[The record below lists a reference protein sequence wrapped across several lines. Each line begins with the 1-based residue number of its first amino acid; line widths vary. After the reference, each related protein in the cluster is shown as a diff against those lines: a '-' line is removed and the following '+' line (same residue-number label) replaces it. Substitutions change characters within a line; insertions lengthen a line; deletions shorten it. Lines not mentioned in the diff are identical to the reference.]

1 MNQISLKRK
10 ESQVH
15 QLVASIIQNDL
26 TNVNII
32 DPVVMDV
39 KLSSDL
45 SVLKVYVNLSENVQ
59 KGIIALNSS
68 ASYVRKILAK
78 SLNWRKVPEVRFF
91 IDEVSATGSAID
103 AILRKIKKKT
113 RAKYFVLV
121 FLC

>member
-1 MNQISLKRK
+1 MNQINLKRK

-78 SLNWRKVPEVRFF
+78 SLNWRKAPEVRFF

-103 AILRKIKKKT
+103 AILRKIKEEN
-113 RAKYFVLV
+113 
-121 FLC
+121 

>member
-1 MNQISLKRK
+1 MNQINLKRK

-15 QLVASIIQNDL
+15 QLVASIIQNNL

-68 ASYVRKILAK
+68 ASYVRKILSK

-91 IDEVSATGSAID
+91 IDEVFATGSAID
-103 AILRKIKKKT
+103 AILRKIKEEN
-113 RAKYFVLV
+113 
-121 FLC
+121 

>member
-15 QLVASIIQNDL
+15 QLVASIVQNNL

-68 ASYVRKILAK
+68 ASYVRKILSK
-78 SLNWRKVPEVRFF
+78 SLNWRKV
-91 IDEVSATGSAID
+91 
-103 AILRKIKKKT
+103 LK
-113 RAKYFVLV
+113 
-121 FLC
+121 

>member
-45 SVLKVYVNLSENVQ
+45 SVLKVYVNLSENV
-59 KGIIALNSS
+59 
-68 ASYVRKILAK
+68 
-78 SLNWRKVPEVRFF
+78 
-91 IDEVSATGSAID
+91 
-103 AILRKIKKKT
+103 
-113 RAKYFVLV
+113 
-121 FLC
+121 

>member
-1 MNQISLKRK
+1 MNQINLKRK

-15 QLVASIIQNDL
+15 QLVASIIQNNL

-45 SVLKVYVNLSENVQ
+45 SVLKVYVNLSENIQ

-68 ASYVRKILAK
+68 ASYVRKILSK

-91 IDEVSATGSAID
+91 IDEVFATGSAID
-103 AILRKIKKKT
+103 AILRKIKEEN
-113 RAKYFVLV
+113 
-121 FLC
+121 